1 MLFNSF
7 PFILGFLPVVL
18 VLTWFAATCISRS
31 GAIAV
36 LILASLFFYGWWNPP
51 FLILL
56 VVSVVGNFALG
67 SALRSL
73 AGDSRHLVARVLLI
87 AGIVGNLSAIGYFKY
102 AGFLADIML
111 SLTGVD
117 WMLGAIIL
125 PLGISF
131 FTFQQIAYIVDCAHG
146 NVDTHNFFD
155 YALFVTFFPQLIA
168 GPIVYH
174 RDMLPQIRSGES
186 AFTFRTS
193 DLGIGAKIFAIGL
206 IKKVI
211 LADGMA
217 VYATPVFEAAD
228 AGATLTF
235 IEAWGGALAYT
246 LQLYFDFSGYSDM
259 AIGLGRMFGLRL
271 PINFRAPYK
280 ATSIIDFWHRW
291 HITLSMFLRNYLYIP
306 LGGNRHGRSRRWV
319 NLMITMLLGG
329 LWHGAGWTF
338 VVWGGLHGAYLC
350 LNHFWRYVAER
361 IGINLSASTT
371 GRTVSWAVTFLAV
384 VVAWVFFRAETFAG
398 AIGVLNG
405 MAGLNGVILPEAWAS
420 RLASFPVAMTVFSSG
435 PTPYFTGALQVL
447 ATGLILTIALF
458 APTTEQWVKW
468 QFDDGGA
475 AGRWRLGTAV
485 ATGFGLIG
493 GYTMI
498 RLFVGGYSEFLYFQF

>member
-1 MLFNSF
+1 VLFNSF
-7 PFILGFLPVVL
+7 PFILGFLPTVL
-18 VLTWFAATCISRS
+18 VLTWFVGSRVGRS
-31 GAIAV
+31 GAIAI

-51 FLILL
+51 FLALL
-56 VVSVVGNFALG
+56 VLSVAGNYVIGGL
-67 SALRSL
+67 LRHQARQARHKL
-73 AGDSRHLVARVLLI
+73 AHVLLI
-87 AGIVGNLSAIGYFKY
+87 VGIGANLGAIAYFKY
-102 AGFLADIML
+102 AGFLADIAA
-111 SLTGVD
+111 SLTGLD
-117 WMLGAIIL
+117 WMLGTIIL

-131 FTFQQIAYIVDCAHG
+131 FTFQQIAYIVDCAHD
-146 NVDTHNFFD
+146 NVDTHGFFD

-174 RDMLPQIRSGES
+174 RDMLPQIRSGDS
-186 AFTFRTS
+186 FTFRAA
-193 DLGIGAKIFAIGL
+193 DLGIGSKIFAIGL
-206 IKKVI
+206 IKKVV

-217 VYATPVFEAAD
+217 AYATPVFEAAD
-228 AGATLTF
+228 AGVTLTF

-280 ATSIIDFWHRW
+280 ATSIIEFWRRW

-306 LGGNRHGRSRRWV
+306 LGGNQHGQTRRWI

-338 VVWGGLHGAYLC
+338 VVWGGLHGFYLC
-350 LNHFWRYVAER
+350 LNHLWRYVVDR
-361 IGINLSASTT
+361 LGIDLSASAT
-371 GRTVSWAVTFLAV
+371 GRFAGWALTFLAV
-384 VVAWVFFRAETFAG
+384 VVAWVFFRAETFNG
-398 AIGVLNG
+398 AIGVLSG
-405 MAGLNGVILPEAWAS
+405 MGGFNGVILPEAWTG
-420 RLASFPVAMTVFSSG
+420 RLALMPLATTLLSAG
-435 PTPYFTGALQVL
+435 PTPYFTGSTQVL
-447 ATGLILTIALF
+447 ATGMILFLALF

-468 QFDDGGA
+468 QFNGEEAVGQWQLGVA
-475 AGRWRLGTAV
+475 A